1 LVLQPAGRV
10 IKNKTFIFGDYDGR
24 RIRQGALRN
33 PTVPTD
39 LQRTSGFYGLPRRA
53 RRGERTKSDLLGRTF
68 PAATIFDPAHN
79 AAVTAA
85 QVDSVTGL
93 LATSNGFVRD
103 PFYTGGS
110 IVGITDFT
118 GRTQFLNQ
126 LPTGR
131 LDPNVIK
138 LLNLYPSANQAGV
151 FNNYSVNR
159 QPARRQQPFRHSC
172 RPGFQ
177 QRDQLSAA

>member
-1 LVLQPAGRV
+1 MGSCGIL
-10 IKNKTFIFGDYDGR
+10 
-24 RIRQGALRN
+24 
-33 PTVPTD
+33 
-39 LQRTSGFYGLPRRA
+39 
-53 RRGERTKSDLLGRTF
+53 
-68 PAATIFDPAHN
+68 
-79 AAVTAA
+79 
-85 QVDSVTGL
+85 
-93 LATSNGFVRD
+93 
-103 PFYTGGS
+103 FYTGGS

-159 QPARRQQPFRHSC
+159 SQPDDSNHFDIRADQDFS
-172 RPGFQ
+172 
-177 QRDQLSAA
+177 QRDQLFGRVSYTRRHANFPGDFVGLGDNAGFGQGDFKDNSINLAISRRILFRPP